1 MFILFLACLCI
12 LKLFLSFLYVWSIM
26 AMSKH
31 ELYTLFLLMFKSLG
45 DRVSTSHNG
54 NILADGVWG

>member
-1 MFILFLACLCI
+1 
-12 LKLFLSFLYVWSIM
+12 M